1 MTITT
6 IVQLEKRFI
15 LARYLDIPSSEF
27 EECNYD
33 DCTFEHGNSAYKV
46 YTDAEANAAC
56 AEYIS
61 EKLWAFSPGCL
72 SEYTG
77 IDCKVFNALSELCEG
92 GNDAIAAL
100 IEGSGDMADFIAKA
114 ISTDGRGHFMN
125 TYDGDEHECD
135 GYYIYRIN

>member
-1 MTITT
+1 MTIAT
-6 IVQLEKRFI
+6 IEKRFI
-15 LARYLDIPSSEF
+15 LARHLDIPPSEF
-27 EECNYD
+27 EECIYD

-46 YTDAEANAAC
+46 CTDAEADAAC
-56 AEYIS
+56 AEYIGES
-61 EKLWAFSPGCL
+61 LWAFSPDYL
-72 SEYTG
+72 SGYTG

-92 GNDAIAAL
+92 SNDAIATL

-114 ISTDGRGHFMN
+114 ISADGRGHFMN